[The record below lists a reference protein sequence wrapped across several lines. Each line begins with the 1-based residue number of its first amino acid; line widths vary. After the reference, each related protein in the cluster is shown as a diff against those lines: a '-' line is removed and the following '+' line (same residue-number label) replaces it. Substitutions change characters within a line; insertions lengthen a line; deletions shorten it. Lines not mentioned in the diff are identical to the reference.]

1 MAEPILPNL
10 SNIILFVGPSGYGI
24 DPGAFS
30 VPGLSLRP
38 PARRDD
44 VENLLAEHRT
54 PGVIILC
61 DGVFESH
68 PAVSHREIGLA
79 LDCGWQVWG
88 VSSIGAIRAREMQHD
103 GMRGFGEVFRL
114 FCQPGDFCDDEV
126 CLLHFPEAP
135 YFPVSEPLVNL
146 RYALAQQGGQLG
158 IGRAAGQ
165 QLIDYLRG
173 MWFGD
178 RSNETI
184 RAFMQT
190 NLQLEPATIDA
201 FFGWM
206 ANNRIK
212 NLDLQQ
218 LLTQQPWRNP

>member
-1 MAEPILPNL
+1 MPE
-10 SNIILFVGPSGYGI
+10 IILFVGPSGFGI
-24 DPGAFS
+24 DASAFAI
-30 VPGLSLRP
+30 PGLSLRP

-44 VENLLAEHRT
+44 IENLLSEARA
-54 PGVIILC
+54 PGVIIVC
-61 DGVFESH
+61 DGVFESQ

-79 LDCGWQVWG
+79 LDLGWQVWG
-88 VSSIGAIRAREMQHD
+88 VSSIGAIRAREMQQD

-126 CLLHFPEAP
+126 CLLHFPEEP

-146 RYALAQQGGQLG
+146 RYALAQQGEQLG
-158 IGRAAGQ
+158 ISSAAGA

-178 RSNETI
+178 RSNETM
-184 RAFMQT
+184 RDFMHT
-190 NLQLEPATIDA
+190 NLQLDPAVIDA

-206 ANNRIK
+206 TNNRIK
-212 NLDLQQ
+212 NLDLQH
-218 LLTQQPWRNP
+218 LLQQQPWTSL